1 MYTVDVTFKYA
12 DISSGGFYMAIIV
25 MSFIAQIVLVLLY
38 SFWFMPLVSLP
49 RINWWIIVSQ
59 YVTPNMNSYSI
70 LKSQCLLA
78 GNLVQRAVVLSD
90 ATELGT
96 LCGRDHV

>member
-59 YVTPNMNSYSI
+59 YVTSNMN
-70 LKSQCLLA
+70 LKIPMFACRKSRSA
-78 GNLVQRAVVLSD
+78 G
-90 ATELGT
+90 
-96 LCGRDHV
+96 CGSF